1 MRSAGVLGPGR
12 VCADCGEQEDS
23 IMSRER
29 FNVRFDEFL
38 SAQEGKNS
46 RVMTDEEH
54 AAAVDFI
61 LRSEASEVLPEE
73 GKHRRWQRNLFVV
86 DFGGSKKLMRK
97 ESNLEVVTRSEIF
110 DRINDVHSRWVMPV
124 ETNW

>member
-1 MRSAGVLGPGR
+1 
-12 VCADCGEQEDS
+12 
-23 IMSRER
+23 MSRER

-73 GKHRRWQRNLFVV
+73 GKHRRWHSFSGLRREGQPHDPGEAIRV
-86 DFGGSKKLMRK
+86 DA
-97 ESNLEVVTRSEIF
+97 
-110 DRINDVHSRWVMPV
+110 
-124 ETNW
+124 